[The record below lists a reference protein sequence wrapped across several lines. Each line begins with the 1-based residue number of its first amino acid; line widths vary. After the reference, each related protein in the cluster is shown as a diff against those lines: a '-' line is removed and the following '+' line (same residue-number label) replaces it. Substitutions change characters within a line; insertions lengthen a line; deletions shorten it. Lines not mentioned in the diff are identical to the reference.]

1 MTTLIDVTL
10 YGYGNAF
17 QSFCTNR
24 GVDVLLQRIE
34 VRPTATILES
44 LVLNFASAARS

>member
-17 QSFCTNR
+17 VSFCNHR
-24 GVDVLLQRIE
+24 GVDAILQRIE
-34 VRPTATILES
+34 
-44 LVLNFASAARS
+44 AS